1 MLVCKSR
8 PAPGHVTKCPGWLR
22 QLIFLYCLLLS
33 TLPSE
38 VCWTLCSAR
47 FFFNMYKPAY
57 LLYVDK
63 AKCVCFC
70 MTHTKQPIQQ
80 PTCVAALQMFLFCWV
95 LYYLPHMPP
104 GLYLW
109 WRQSLWLGLQFQSCK
124 SNECLSENI
133 TKRLTP
139 LQLNA
144 ICGLINFFVD
154 PLTPWSAALWIQ
166 LVLLWSQLHPQ
177 QPCGEHNHP
186 ACQLTFHTYA
196 PTINTPPSRTRLP
209 ISGSSSRNISEKWE

>member
-1 MLVCKSR
+1 
-8 PAPGHVTKCPGWLR
+8 
-22 QLIFLYCLLLS
+22 
-33 TLPSE
+33 
-38 VCWTLCSAR
+38 
-47 FFFNMYKPAY
+47 
-57 LLYVDK
+57 
-63 AKCVCFC
+63 

-144 ICGLINFFVD
+144 ICGLISFFVD
-154 PLTPWSAALWIQ
+154 PLTPWSTALWIQ

-186 ACQLTFHTYA
+186 ACQLTFHTYT
-196 PTINTPPSRTRLP
+196 PTINTPSPGPDSPFLIP
-209 ISGSSSRNISEKWE
+209 VVEILVKSGNNHFSLQLCCYNFVVFDVPTVASFVILVLIAQN